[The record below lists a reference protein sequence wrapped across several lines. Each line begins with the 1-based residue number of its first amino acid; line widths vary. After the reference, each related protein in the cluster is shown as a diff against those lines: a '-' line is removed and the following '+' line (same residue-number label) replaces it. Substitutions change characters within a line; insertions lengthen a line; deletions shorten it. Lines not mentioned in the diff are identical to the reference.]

1 MLRLLTIMVLLF
13 AVPAHGQSSKC
24 SKRENI
30 IKGLSSKY
38 GESRQSIGMADNNTV
53 VEVYASEKTGTW
65 TITVT
70 TASGMTCLVATG
82 QGFENLSEPQEAAG
96 LNL

>member
-1 MLRLLTIMVLLF
+1 MLRLSILMILLL
-13 AVPAHGQSSKC
+13 ALPAHGQSSKC
-24 SKRENI
+24 STREKI
-30 IKGLSSKY
+30 IERLSSKY
-38 GESRQSIGMADNNTV
+38 GESRQSIGMAANNAV

-70 TASGMTCLVATG
+70 TASGMTCLDATG
-82 QGFENLSEPQEAAG
+82 QGFENLSEPQETAG